1 MLYSLYELGH
11 LSVAPM
17 RIAALMQASMLRS
30 PFNPIADTE
39 VARTAVAASDLF
51 ETVTRR
57 YRKPNWGLAKTLV
70 NGVEVAVTPTRAWS
84 SPWCEM
90 IHFARD
96 EEALR
101 SARGRRTDPTV
112 LIVAPMS
119 GHHAT
124 LLRGTVAALMRH
136 HDVIVTDWVDAK
148 DVPFSQGHFDLD
160 DYVDHIVESLQMLG
174 PGTHVIAVCQPSVP
188 ALAAAALMAAADDP
202 ARPRSLTLMGGPIDT
217 RVNPTRVNQ
226 FATSRSLAWFERSV
240 VSTVPFGFAGVGRA
254 VYPGFMQLSGFMSM
268 NIDRHVGAHLRMFEH
283 LIRGDGDS
291 AEAHRRFYDEYMSV
305 MDLTAEFY
313 LQTVDTVFV
322 RHLMPRGLMRHR
334 GRPVDLAAI
343 SRPALMTVEGER
355 DDITGTGQCR
365 AAHNLCTSIAAEKR
379 AHFECPRVGH
389 YGIFNGQR
397 FRAQIAPRM
406 AKFMRDH
413 DPCASTSLSIAQLE
427 HMAKMPQRGRRGH
440 EFETLAFAF
449 SHDGLT

>member
-1 MLYSLYELGH
+1 MLYALY
-11 LSVAPM
+11 AWQQ
-17 RIAALMQASMLRS
+17 AALTPVRLAALAGQQLFSHPQMLLSRTRYGRTMAAACEMVERS
-30 PFNPIADTE
+30 FRAYAKPGFNLPETLIDGRVVPVAEEVVAETPFCRLLRFRREDAA
-39 VARTAVAASDLF
+39 VAR
-51 ETVTRR
+51 
-57 YRKPNWGLAKTLV
+57 
-70 NGVEVAVTPTRAWS
+70 
-84 SPWCEM
+84 
-90 IHFARD
+90 
-96 EEALR
+96 
-101 SARGRRTDPTV
+101 RGDPRV
-112 LIVAPMS
+112 LLVAPMS

-313 LQTVDTVFV
+313 LQTVETVFQ
-322 RHLMPRGLMRHR
+322 RHALPKGTWVSR
-334 GRPVDLAAI
+334 GRRIEPAAI
-343 SRPALMTVEGER
+343 RDVALMTVEGAL
-355 DDITGTGQCR
+355 DDISAPGQTQ
-365 AAHNLCTSIAAEKR
+365 AAHALTPGIPADKR
-379 AHFECPRVGH
+379 AQLLAEGVGH
-389 YGIFNGQR
+389 YGIFNGR
-397 FRAQIAPRM
+397 RWREAIYPAVRGFIRAN
-406 AKFMRDH
+406 D
-413 DPCASTSLSIAQLE
+413 
-427 HMAKMPQRGRRGH
+427 
-440 EFETLAFAF
+440 
-449 SHDGLT
+449 